1 MPVVPEPTPARSKV
15 ERLMPRSA
23 AHRMALSLS
32 VAIAYAAC
40 PLAVVTDPSRMA
52 FLEEP
57 EFPRLRRPHE
67 NAETGIMFL
76 LALGATPWAGHLV
89 VARPAPSQMNAV
101 LLKFIKNAHQW
112 ITSLSSG
119 ASRCALASARA
130 RSFFLASA

>member
-23 AHRMALSLS
+23 AHRMALSPS
-32 VAIAYAAC
+32 VAMAYATF
-40 PLAVVTDPSRMA
+40 PVAVVTDPSRMA
-52 FLEEP
+52 FLEET
-57 EFPRLRRPHE
+57 EFPRSRRPHDD
-67 NAETGIMFL
+67 AETGIMCL
-76 LALGATPWAGHLV
+76 LALGATPWAGQLV
-89 VARPAPSQMNAV
+89 VARPALSQVNAV
-101 LLKFIKNAHQW
+101 LFEFIENAHQW